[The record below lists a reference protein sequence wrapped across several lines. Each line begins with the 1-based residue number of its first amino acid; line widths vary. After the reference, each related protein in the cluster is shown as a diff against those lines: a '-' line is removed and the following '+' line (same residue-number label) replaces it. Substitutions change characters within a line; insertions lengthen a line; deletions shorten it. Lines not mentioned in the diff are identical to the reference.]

1 MVVIWCVLLHSFTDL
16 LASDLTTITKYDN
29 LDLRQGIQLYDPIAQ
44 SEEVQKDQGLVIA
57 SLCFNFSKLDTNLA
71 QISILCCYA
80 ATNTDFIYEN
90 ILCF

>member
-1 MVVIWCVLLHSFTDL
+1 MQKDFINNMTHEFKTPLS
-16 LASDLTTITKYDN
+16 TI
-29 LDLRQGIQLYDPIAQ
+29 QIAADVFLKH
-44 SEEVQKDQGLVIA
+44 EEVQKDQGLVIA